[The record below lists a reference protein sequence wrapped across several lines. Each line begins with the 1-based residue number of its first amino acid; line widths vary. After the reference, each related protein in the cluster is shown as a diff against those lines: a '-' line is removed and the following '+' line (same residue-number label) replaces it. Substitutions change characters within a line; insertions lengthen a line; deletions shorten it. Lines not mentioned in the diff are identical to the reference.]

1 MKCLKYLRHIVV
13 LVQAVVGMVFLTC
26 HKPLPVLG
34 SVNLLV
40 PANNILLR
48 QKTVEFQWQK
58 IDDAIGYNIQ
68 IDRKINFTHPIVNDS
83 TITDTIFTDEL
94 MDGNYYWRVRGLSK
108 DSVWGEWSETWSFM
122 IERYRI
128 VSQTQTYGYAH
139 DVFVREPY
147 AYIADGQAGLTILAI
162 DEPTEPAIVANIM
175 DTTNEAW
182 GVTVEDDYAYVAYGR
197 RTLWIADVS
206 EIDSLRAVG
215 WLGYMSPA
223 FGEDIC
229 VRDSL
234 AYIAALSQFNIVNIT
249 DLRSPNV
256 LYQRSFPASVRGVAL
271 IDSFAVISCE
281 QLGIY
286 IFDVR
291 LDSLKIVGWFD
302 TPGNARD
309 VFVQDSLAFVAD
321 GADGLVIIN
330 IKDKSNPQHVCSIDL
345 PGYARKI
352 YILDNLLYV
361 ALGDSG
367 LGVVDISNPSQP
379 KIDAI
384 VKTGYAY
391 SIFALDD
398 YIYVANGKDGLT
410 IVVKEE
416 Q

>member
-1 MKCLKYLRHIVV
+1 MKCLKYLRHIAA
-13 LVQAVVGMVFLTC
+13 LLLPVGGLVFLTC

-40 PANNILLR
+40 PANNMLLR

-58 IDDAIGYNIQ
+58 IEDAIGYNIQ
-68 IDRKINFTHPIVNDS
+68 IGSKINFAHPIVNDS
-83 TITDTIFTDEL
+83 TLTDTISTNEL
-94 MDGNYYWRVRGLSK
+94 IDGNYYWRVRGLSK
-108 DSVWGEWSETWSFM
+108 DSVWGEWSETFAFV

-128 VSQTQTYGYAH
+128 VSQTQTHGYAH

-147 AYIADGQAGLTILAI
+147 AYIADGQAGLTIL
-162 DEPTEPAIVANIM
+162 DVEEPQEPAIVGNIM

-182 GVTVEDDYAYVAYGR
+182 GVTVEDGYAYVAYGR

-206 EIDSLRAVG
+206 NIDSLKAVG

-223 FGEDIC
+223 FGEAIR

-249 DLRSPNV
+249 NPRSPIL
-256 LYQRSFPASVRGVAL
+256 LYQRLFPASVRGVTL
-271 IDSFAVISCE
+271 IDSFALISCE

-309 VFVQDSLAFVAD
+309 VFVQDSLAFIAD

-352 YILDNLLYV
+352 YIVDNLLYV

-367 LGVVDISNPSQP
+367 LGVVDITNPVEP
-379 KIDAI
+379 KIDAVI
-384 VKTGYAY
+384 KTGYAY
-391 SIFALDD
+391 SVFPLGD
-398 YIYVANGKDGLT
+398 YLYVADGKDGLT
-410 IVVKEE
+410 IVVKETK
-416 Q
+416 